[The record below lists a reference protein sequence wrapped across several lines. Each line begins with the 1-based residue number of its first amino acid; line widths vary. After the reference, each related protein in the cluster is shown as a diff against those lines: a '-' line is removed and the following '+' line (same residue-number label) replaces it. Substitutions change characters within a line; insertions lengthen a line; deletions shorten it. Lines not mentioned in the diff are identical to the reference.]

1 MIFRR
6 SFVFQALV
14 NAGILGLFLTVSAD
28 SFAASKRTE
37 ARRPVLTNPKFD
49 PTAERVGLFEGME
62 DGRIETKVVAKDA
75 TGGFV
80 IVSNTSDQPLTVE
93 LPDSFVAVQV
103 LKQLGGLGGMGGGMG
118 GGLGGMGGGMGGM
131 GGGQNQS
138 QGGGFGGQQGGMG
151 GMGGMGGG
159 MGGMGGGGGF
169 FSVPP
174 EKSVKVPYV
183 GACLNH
189 GKADPNPRVDYKLVR
204 VSEYTQDPVL
214 AELIRMVGSGRVDQ
228 HSAQAAIWTRT
239 DNMSWQDL
247 ANESSRS
254 IGGGRDYFF
263 KPANIAMAQNIFVT
277 AEARVREAAER
288 GESSE
293 PVEAVIPRVR

>member
-6 SFVFQALV
+6 SLVFQALV
-14 NAGILGLFLTVSAD
+14 AAGILGFFLTVSAE
-28 SFAASKRTE
+28 SFAGSKRTE
-37 ARRPVLTNPKFD
+37 TRRPVLTNPKFD

-62 DGRIETKVVAKDA
+62 DGRVETKVVAKDA

-80 IVSNTSDQPLTVE
+80 IVSNNSDQPLTVE
-93 LPDSFVAVQV
+93 LPDSFVAVPV

-118 GGLGGMGGGMGGM
+118 GMGGGMGGM
-131 GGGQNQS
+131 GGQQGGGQNQA
-138 QGGGFGGQQGGMG
+138 QGGGFGGGQQG

-159 MGGMGGGGGF
+159 MGGMGGGGGGF

-189 GKADPNPRVDYKLVR
+189 GKADPNPRVEYRLVR
-204 VSEYTQDPVL
+204 VADYTQDPVL
-214 AELIRMVGSGRVDQ
+214 AELIRMVGSGRVEQ

-263 KPANIAMAQNIFVT
+263 KPSNIVAARNIFVV
-277 AEARVREAAER
+277 AEARVREAAEK
-288 GESSE
+288 GEASE
-293 PVEAVIPRVR
+293 TAEVVVPRVR

>member
-1 MIFRR
+1 MIVSR
-6 SFVFQALV
+6 SLVFQALL
-14 NAGILGLFLTVSAD
+14 ATGILGFFLTVSAE
-28 SFAASKRTE
+28 SFAGSKRTE
-37 ARRPVLTNPKFD
+37 TRRPVLTNPKFD

-75 TGGFV
+75 TAGFV
-80 IVSNTSDQPLTVE
+80 IVSNNSDQPLTVE
-93 LPDSFVAVQV
+93 LPDSFVAVQT
-103 LKQLGGLGGMGGGMG
+103 LKQLGGLGGGMG
-118 GGLGGMGGGMGGM
+118 GGLGGGMGGQQGGM
-131 GGGQNQS
+131 GGGQNQN
-138 QGGGFGGQQGGMG
+138 QGGGFGGGQQG

-159 MGGMGGGGGF
+159 MGGMGGGGGGF

-189 GKADPNPRVDYKLVR
+189 GKADPNPRVQYTLVR
-204 VSEYTQDPVL
+204 VSDYTQDPVL

-254 IGGGRDYFF
+254 IGGGRDYMFN
-263 KPANIAMAQNIFVT
+263 PRNIAMAQNIFVN
-277 AEARVREAAER
+277 AEARVREAAE
-288 GESSE
+288 SKTTE
-293 PVEAVIPRVR
+293 PAEVVVPRVR